1 MLIEAVAIPIFEKL
15 NLAGMDIAGADTA
28 IWIAGHLSYIQ
39 PAIFVER
46 NGDRIDDVRL
56 ASDQVDLESLGYLER
71 MPFFLGG

>member
-15 NLAGMDIAGADTA
+15 NLAGMDVSSADA
-28 IWIAGHLSYIQ
+28 AVRIAGHLSYIQ

-56 ASDQVDLESLGYLER
+56 ASDQFDLESLGYLER
-71 MPFFLGG
+71 IPFFLGR